1 MAHEIEGRR
10 GYFLVVNEDGFESD
24 FLAPGNADKEASRLL
39 FDARQKR
46 HELRVVW
53 CFWDEQGIGLKAL
66 PVYHDIGVVA
76 VEDQESVPERQRAP
90 KVLVAKCVWQQ
101 CEEYLLRMNCRPG
114 AEANARVVRL

>member
-24 FLAPGNADKEASRLL
+24 FLTPENADKEANQMSC
-39 FDARQKR
+39 DARHKR

-66 PVYHDIGVVA
+66 PVYHDVGGVR

-90 KVLVAKCVWQQ
+90 KVLVAKGVWQQ
-101 CEEYLLRMNCRPG
+101 CEEYLLRMNCRHG
-114 AEANARVVRL
+114 AEAVARKPQL

>member
-24 FLAPGNADKEASRLL
+24 FLTPGNADKEASRLL

-46 HELRVVW
+46 HELRAVW

-66 PVYHDIGVVA
+66 PVYHDIGA
-76 VEDQESVPERQRAP
+76 IRVEERALVPSRPRGP
-90 KVLVAKCVWQQ
+90 KALAATGVWQQ
-101 CEEYLLRMNCRPG
+101 CEEYLFRMNCRHG
-114 AEANARVVRL
+114 AEAAARKPQL